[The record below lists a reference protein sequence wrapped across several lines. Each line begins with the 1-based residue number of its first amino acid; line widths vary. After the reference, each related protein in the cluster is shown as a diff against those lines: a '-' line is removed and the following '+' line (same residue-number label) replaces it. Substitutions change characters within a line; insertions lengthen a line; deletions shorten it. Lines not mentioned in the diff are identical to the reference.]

1 MNYKYKKVCLILGVT
16 TLLSTVPVYAGASCG
31 GNGWNCYKKGVSYS
45 KEGNYKKAI
54 EELAYAAGKL
64 PGQAAIHSELAKA
77 YEKTGQYQL
86 AAEHY
91 YKQAALYK
99 SKGEDQQSYLA
110 AMRKADELNS
120 IVEFYVLED
129 KVPVAPYTLEKYE
142 PISGAYIGAFIG
154 AEEKYKDS
162 AYNWGGTLNEFEEF
176 NTLTGKK
183 HATFFDYGSIGTPLQ
198 QSFQRQEQDMKEAGA
213 GIHIAYEPN
222 RGLQEVTKEAIT
234 VYAEELRDL
243 GVPVFLRYA
252 SEMNGKWVPWHG
264 NPSLYIEKWKM
275 VHDIMEQ
282 VAPNVAMVWS
292 PSEMPLDQIDAYYP
306 GDNYVDWVG
315 ISIYSAQFENGDI
328 TKPTDR
334 RNPLEAV
341 DYIYNKYAARKPI
354 MISEYAASHEAGF
367 APNKQDTTQFAK
379 AKMTYFYE
387 SLKMKYP
394 RVKCIQWYSA
404 DNYNLADKS
413 KNRVNYSLLEGEAKG
428 VLARYKEIIADE
440 YFLSDVVNGPLVE
453 NQLNA
458 PKQTK
463 KVNGQLKVTK
473 DTTLRTWVKSYD
485 AYISSVVY
493 KLNGERIEEVQVA
506 PYELTIPYSKLKA
519 GAHTLEATVI
529 DSQGK
534 VVKKEVI
541 KLIK

>member
-1 MNYKYKKVCLILGVT
+1 MKKKCKKLALVVGMI
-16 TLLSTVPVYAGASCG
+16 TLFGNVPVYAGASCG

-45 KEGNYKKAI
+45 KQGNYNKAI
-54 EELAYAAGKL
+54 EELNAAAKKL
-64 PGQAAIHSELAKA
+64 PGQAAIHSELGKA

-86 AAEHY
+86 AADHY

-99 SKGEDQQSYLA
+99 NKGEDEQSYLA
-110 AMRKADELNS
+110 AKRKADELNS
-120 IVEFYVLED
+120 VVEFYVLQD
-129 KVPVAPYTLEKYE
+129 QTPVVSYKLEKYE
-142 PISGAYIGAFIG
+142 PVSGAYIGAFIG

-162 AYNWGGTLNEFEEF
+162 AYNWGGTLNEFEDF
-176 NTLTGKK
+176 NKLTGKK
-183 HATFFDYGSIGTPLQ
+183 HATFFDYASVGTPLQ
-198 QSFQRQEQDMKEAGA
+198 QSFQRQEQDMKQAGA

-222 RGLQEVTKEAIT
+222 RGLQEVTQEKIT
-234 VYAEELRDL
+234 AYAKELRDL

-252 SEMNGKWVPWHG
+252 SEMNGKWVPWNG

-306 GDNYVDWVG
+306 GDQYVDWIG
-315 ISIYSAQFENGDI
+315 ISIYSAQYENGDL

-341 DYIYNKYAARKPI
+341 DYIYNKYASRKPI

-367 APNKQDTTQFAK
+367 MPHKQDTSKFAK

-387 SLKMKYP
+387 SLQTKYP

-404 DNYNLADKS
+404 DNYNLPDKS
-413 KNRVNYSLLEGEAKG
+413 KNRVNYSLLEGANKG
-428 VLARYKEIIADE
+428 ILARYKEIIADE
-440 YFLSDVVNGPLVE
+440 YFLSDVVNGPLVS
-453 NQLNA
+453 NQMNA
-458 PKQTK
+458 PKQVK
-463 KVNGQLKVTK
+463 KVEGTLKITK

-485 AYISSVVY
+485 PYITSVVY
-493 KLNGERIEEVQVA
+493 KLNGERIQEVQVA
-506 PYELTIPYSKLKA
+506 PYEVKISYNTLKA
-519 GAHTLEATVI
+519 GTNVLEATVI
-529 DSQGK
+529 DSKGK
-534 VVKKEVI
+534 VAKKEVI

>member
-1 MNYKYKKVCLILGVT
+1 
-16 TLLSTVPVYAGASCG
+16 
-31 GNGWNCYKKGVSYS
+31 
-45 KEGNYKKAI
+45 
-54 EELAYAAGKL
+54 
-64 PGQAAIHSELAKA
+64 
-77 YEKTGQYQL
+77 
-86 AAEHY
+86 
-91 YKQAALYK
+91 
-99 SKGEDQQSYLA
+99 
-110 AMRKADELNS
+110 
-120 IVEFYVLED
+120 
-129 KVPVAPYTLEKYE
+129 
-142 PISGAYIGAFIG
+142 
-154 AEEKYKDS
+154 
-162 AYNWGGTLNEFEEF
+162 
-176 NTLTGKK
+176 
-183 HATFFDYGSIGTPLQ
+183 
-198 QSFQRQEQDMKEAGA
+198 
-213 GIHIAYEPN
+213 
-222 RGLQEVTKEAIT
+222 
-234 VYAEELRDL
+234 
-243 GVPVFLRYA
+243 
-252 SEMNGKWVPWHG
+252 
-264 NPSLYIEKWKM
+264 
-275 VHDIMEQ
+275 
-282 VAPNVAMVWS
+282 
-292 PSEMPLDQIDAYYP
+292 
-306 GDNYVDWVG
+306 
-315 ISIYSAQFENGDI
+315 
-328 TKPTDR
+328 
-334 RNPLEAV
+334 
-341 DYIYNKYAARKPI
+341 

-404 DNYNLADKS
+404 DNYNLVDKS

-453 NQLNA
+453 NQMNA